1 MPYSANISRENPTAF
16 LFLIDQ
22 SGSMEEKTE
31 SGRSKAQFVADVLN
45 KTLYTIITNCTKA
58 ADGVRRYFDVGV
70 LTYSGSGVENGL
82 GGALS
87 GNVIQ
92 GISQIS
98 ESPLRIEERA
108 KKVDDGAG
116 GIIDQKTKF
125 PIWFDPKSSGG
136 TPMRAAL
143 TRGAEVMAEWCDA
156 HPNSYP
162 PTVLHV
168 TDGQSTDG
176 VPEDIANGLRQISTH
191 DGQILLFNL
200 HVTAGSGQEIVF
212 PISESELADEYS
224 RMLFRMSSVLPADL
238 ARLAGDKGYPIRE
251 GSRGLIFNGDPKL
264 IVDFF
269 EIGTKPKVMAA
280 GAWAPPSHS
289 DR

>member
-1 MPYSANISRENPTAF
+1 MPYQAEISRDHPACF
-16 LFLIDQ
+16 LFVIDQ

-45 KTLYTIITNCTKA
+45 KTLYTLVTNCSK
-58 ADGVRRYFDVGV
+58 ADGVRNYFDVGV
-70 LTYSGSGVENGL
+70 IAYGGSDVGSGF

-87 GNVIQ
+87 G
-92 GISQIS
+92 GIIHPIS
-98 ESPLRIEERA
+98 AIGEKPLRVEERA

-116 GIIDQKTKF
+116 GIIEQKTKF
-125 PIWFDPKSSGG
+125 PIWFDPTSSGG

-143 TRGAEVMAEWCDA
+143 TKTLEVVADWCDA
-156 HPNSYP
+156 HRTSYP

-176 VPEDIANGLRQISTH
+176 APEEVAGGLHQISTD
-191 DGQILLFNL
+191 DGSCLLFNL
-200 HVTAGSGQEIVF
+200 HVSAGGGREIVF
-212 PISESELADEYS
+212 PTSESALGDEYS
-224 RMLFRMSSVLPADL
+224 RMLFRISSGLPGHL
-238 ARLAGDKGYPIRE
+238 AKFAADKGYSIVD
-251 GSRGLIFNGDPKL
+251 GSRGFIFNGDPKC

-269 EIGTKPKVMAA
+269 EIGTRPKMVA
-280 GAWAPPSHS
+280 